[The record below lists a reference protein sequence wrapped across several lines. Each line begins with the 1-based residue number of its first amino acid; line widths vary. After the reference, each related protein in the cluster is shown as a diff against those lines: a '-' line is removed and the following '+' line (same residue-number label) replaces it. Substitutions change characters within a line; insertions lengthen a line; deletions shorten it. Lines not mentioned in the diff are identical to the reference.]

1 MPPRYEFSF
10 DPRSPY
16 GHLVDLVVAHVP
28 PGLVIDLGCGHAAIA
43 GPLHE
48 HGYQYAGADM
58 DPATVDALTA
68 NGIEA
73 HRIDLSATDALADAI
88 VALAAGRPVVAVTAL
103 DVVEH
108 LPRPVASLRAV
119 HAAMARLGAKW
130 LGLSIPN
137 VAHVDLAAKLLAG
150 RWDVTPTGLLDD
162 THISLFTEQ
171 RLRDDLDAAGF
182 SAGPAKDFH
191 LEFSDQHFPTDL
203 ATLAPAAPLARLVR
217 AVRGGADAH
226 ATTNQFVRL
235 FLRTDAAT
243 PHDTATPNDGPF
255 LSVVVRSG
263 GDQAALTRTI
273 DGLAAQTCTDFEVL
287 RFDDGLSVASLN
299 RAVETAT
306 GHHLAILDAGA
317 EVLPNWVAEFREAL
331 DDAGSVLRSR
341 AVVRNG
347 ADTEEHTPARFD
359 LLTHLTATDVPIH
372 AHAFPLSV
380 FRHLGLRFD
389 PTVASSLERGAELL
403 VLLQA
408 AQWCGVTDT
417 EAVTV
422 VHRPTGATSV
432 AELLDRT
439 PLLLPEGSAARVAA
453 LLDGAPAPVAAD
465 VESSNAAARERV
477 LASGDFRTAL
487 AREGVATRTAVLLE
501 ELAVQR
507 ARADRAEAEVAA
519 FERSRVWRATKPVRV
534 VLQAQGVRRLGGK
547 VKRLL
552 RR

>member
-68 NGIEA
+68 NGVEA
-73 HRIDLSATDALADAI
+73 HRLDLSATDALADAI

-108 LPRPVASLRAV
+108 LPRPVDSLRAV
-119 HAAMARLGAKW
+119 HAAMARLGAEW

-203 ATLAPAAPLARLVR
+203 ATLAPAAPLARLIR

-235 FLRTDAAT
+235 FLRTDAASPKDT
-243 PHDTATPNDGPF
+243 PTPSGPPLPELF
-255 LSVVVRSG
+255 
-263 GDQAALTRTI
+263 
-273 DGLAAQTCTDFEVL
+273 AQTGEGTLAQRVHPVEHGQRGTSLALVRRVDVLVGGLVATDAREHDVGL
-287 RFDDGLSVASLN
+287 TSLADLLDDARP
-299 RAVETAT
+299 RAVEE
-306 GHHLAILDAGA
+306 G
-317 EVLPNWVAEFREAL
+317 R
-331 DDAGSVLRSR
+331 
-341 AVVRNG
+341 
-347 ADTEEHTPARFD
+347 
-359 LLTHLTATDVPIH
+359 
-372 AHAFPLSV
+372 LSV
-380 FRHLGLRFD
+380 
-389 PTVASSLERGAELL
+389 PSSWVGC
-403 VLLQA
+403 
-408 AQWCGVTDT
+408 AQ
-417 EAVTV
+417 
-422 VHRPTGATSV
+422 RPSIWT
-432 AELLDRT
+432 L
-439 PLLLPEGSAARVAA
+439 
-453 LLDGAPAPVAAD
+453 
-465 VESSNAAARERV
+465 
-477 LASGDFRTAL
+477 
-487 AREGVATRTAVLLE
+487 
-501 ELAVQR
+501 
-507 ARADRAEAEVAA
+507 
-519 FERSRVWRATKPVRV
+519 
-534 VLQAQGVRRLGGK
+534 
-547 VKRLL
+547 
-552 RR
+552 